1 MKFVEHNM
9 KNIVRLFFVLGLL
22 MMVYSCAGPSR
33 SVTRVATD
41 ETSDIS
47 GRWNDSD
54 ARMTSDYMLN
64 KLLSGGWLTNFEEK
78 DNRKPVLI
86 IGKIENR
93 TSEHLDVMVFVS
105 EIEQDLVNS
114 GEVTFV
120 ASAKERT
127 GVRDERMDQQSYAN
141 EESAKELANEQAAD
155 FMLRGTITSVVD
167 KFESQRTVLYKVNL
181 ELIDIENNLKVWM
194 GNKEIKKY
202 IKQGRYQW

>member
-1 MKFVEHNM
+1 MRKYKLMF
-9 KNIVRLFFVLGLL
+9 ILL
-22 MMVYSCAGPSR
+22 VFLVILSSCGGTSR
-33 SVTRVATD
+33 TVTRVATD
-41 ETSDIS
+41 QTSDIS

-54 ARMTSDYMLN
+54 ARMTAKYMLQQM
-64 KLLSGGWLTNFEEK
+64 LTGDWLSNFDEK
-78 DNRKPVLI
+78 NNRKPILI

-93 TSEHLDVMVFVS
+93 TSEHLDVMVFIN
-105 EIEQDLVNS
+105 EIEQDLLNS

-127 GVRDERMDQQSYAN
+127 GIRDERMDQQSYAN

-155 FMLRGTITSVVD
+155 FMLRGAITSVID

-194 GNKEIKKY
+194 GKKQIKKH
-202 IKQGRYQW
+202 IQQDRYRW